1 MAGRV
6 NRDQLF
12 HRVHAKVGAGEL
24 GDVGQLGLQHIRAK
38 VTDVDVDVVLVRA
51 GAAALQHFEHHR
63 AGDDVARRQVDDRRR
78 VALHEPL
85 AFTVEQ
91 PTTLTAHGFG
101 DQDAQPGQPGRVELV
116 KLHVLQRKSLAEDDP
131 DAVAGQGVRVGGRL
145 VHPARPAGR
154 DHDGLGVEDVDLAGG
169 QLVGDHPGGH
179 RTARGLGE
187 HQVQRVELVE
197 ELDVV
202 LDAVLVQRLQDHVA
216 GAVGGVAGSAYR
228 GLAVVAGVPAEAALV
243 DAALGGAVER
253 HPHFLQVQHRVD
265 GFLAHDLDRV
275 LVGEIVAALDGVEG
289 VPFPVVVFDVGQR
302 RAHAALGSA
311 GVAAGRVELGQHRRA
326 HPGSGLHGR
335 PHSGTTRADDHH
347 VVSVFGDHGTPFTKC
362 LGQTSAAHRSPAP
375 A

>member
-6 NRDQLF
+6 NRDQLVD
-12 HRVHAKVGAGEL
+12 RVHAQVGAGEL
-24 GDVGQLGLQHIRAK
+24 GDVGQLRLQDVRAE
-38 VTDVDVDVVLVRA
+38 VADVDVDVVLVRA

-78 VALHEPL
+78 VALHESL
-85 AFTVEQ
+85 ALAVEQ

-116 KLHVLQRKSLAEDDP
+116 KLHVLQRKSLAEDDA
-131 DAVAGQGVRVGGRL
+131 DAVAGEGVRVGRRL
-145 VHPARPAGR
+145 VHPARPAGG

-169 QLVGDHPGGH
+169 QLVGDHAGGH

-187 HQVQRVELVE
+187 REVEHVELVE

-216 GAVGGVAGSAYR
+216 GAVGGVTGAAHR

-253 HPHFLQVQHRVD
+253 HPHFLQVEHRVD
-265 GFLAHDLDRV
+265 GFLAHDLHRV

-302 RAHAALGSA
+302 GAHAALGSA
-311 GVAAGRVELGQHRRA
+311 GVAAGRVELGQHRGA
-326 HPGSGLHGR
+326 HSGSGLDGG
-335 PHSGTTRADDHH
+335 PHSGTARADDHH
-347 VVSVFGDHGTPFTKC
+347 VVSVLLDHWLAFHEMFGLNVSST
-362 LGQTSAAHRSPAP
+362 
-375 A
+375 